1 MTFSSLASSAHFQL
15 AYVVVE
21 VTDRRESESRF
32 LIILQAKFLATY
44 SSKWEEPAFAKEEES
59 TPEAHG
65 IPGSQAFF
73 FFIYFY

>member
-1 MTFSSLASSAHFQL
+1 MTFPPLASSAHFQL
-15 AYVVVE
+15 AYVVVVE

-32 LIILQAKFLATY
+32 LIILQAKFSATY

-65 IPGSQAFF
+65 TPGSQAFLRA
-73 FFIYFY
+73 